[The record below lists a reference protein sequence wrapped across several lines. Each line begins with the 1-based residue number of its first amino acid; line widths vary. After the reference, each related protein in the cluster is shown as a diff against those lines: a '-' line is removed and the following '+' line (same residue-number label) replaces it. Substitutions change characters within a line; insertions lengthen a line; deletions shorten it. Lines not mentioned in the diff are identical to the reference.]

1 MKTEINYSLINDLYI
16 AWLNEQDPFMQRK
29 RKEDIRRIVSPYEL
43 LMYSTRY
50 SLPFKAFRNIFSLA
64 DLFKT
69 LDEMKKQGEDITYF
83 TNQSLVIEDIQDI
96 QDLNELVK
104 KDVPLEI
111 ENFGLKFQ
119 GNNVFKH
126 GDVKGI
132 GKNFPYACANYFDLA
147 LVEQMINDSKN
158 YKGIPIIITIDNIGQ
173 LPLEKL
179 SEIEKKFDVAGVRI
193 IEKDRAI
200 HRHQGEQRPLNLRA
214 YKQIRTVVD
223 NEIINQLYISENVD
237 RMHVD
242 YQLAIQIICKL
253 VDKIEYDFETK
264 NKNALPFS
272 DEMVNSS
279 GLIGLLTGKSI
290 CTGYAEILR
299 NVLSCVDI
307 DSTVIIG
314 RVANNEEHAWNQI
327 KLGNTWFNTDLTFAR
342 NQIRKGEHSGDL
354 FMSDMAFFG
363 DRREWTFEKGQEVNG
378 KSVETTVAIGGH
390 KEAYGQNHKQCN
402 GYITPY
408 LTSTLIERF
417 RHYDKDKKEGK
428 SSSYKGVTT
437 YVGSNS
443 EKTRSRAKDIENQDK
458 KR

>member
-1 MKTEINYSLINDLYI
+1 MKNQNKINFNLINELYM
-16 AWLNEQDPFMQRK
+16 AWVNERDPFMQRK
-29 RKEDIRRIVSPYEL
+29 RKEDIRRSVSSYEL

-50 SLPFKAFRNIFSLA
+50 SLPFKAFRDIFSLS

-69 LDEMKKQGEDITYF
+69 LDEMKKQGEDITYL
-83 TNQSLVIEDIQDI
+83 TSQALVIENLEDI

-104 KDVPLEI
+104 KNVPSEI
-111 ENFGLKFQ
+111 GNFELKFQ
-119 GNNVFKH
+119 GNNVFKY

-132 GKNFPYACANYFDLA
+132 GKKFPYTCANYFDLA
-147 LVEQMINDSKN
+147 LVEQMINNSKD
-158 YKGIPIIITIDNIGQ
+158 YKGIPVIITLDNIGQ

-200 HRHQGEQRPLNLRA
+200 SRHQGEQRPLNLRT
-214 YKQIRTVVD
+214 YKQIRAIVD
-223 NEIINQLYISENVD
+223 DEIISQLYVSENVD
-237 RMHVD
+237 KMHVD
-242 YQLAIQIICKL
+242 YQLATQIICKL

-272 DEMVNSS
+272 DEMSNAS
-279 GLIGLLTGKSI
+279 GLVGLLTGKSI
-290 CTGYAEILR
+290 CTGYSEILR
-299 NVLSCVDI
+299 NVLSCVGI

-314 RVANNEEHAWNQI
+314 RDTNNKEHAWNQI

-342 NQIRKGEHSGDL
+342 KQIRKGEHSGDL

-363 DRREWTFEKGQEVNG
+363 DRREWTFERGQEVNG

-390 KEAYGQNHKQCN
+390 KEAYGQNHKQCK

-408 LTSTLIERF
+408 LTSTLMERF
-417 RHYDKDKKEGK
+417 RQYDKDRKDGK
-428 SSSYKGVTT
+428 SKNYKDVTL
-437 YVGSNS
+437 YVGSNT
-443 EKTRSRAKDIENQDK
+443 EKTRSESRTTSNPQ
-458 KR
+458 R